1 MRNKLAAR
9 LIEKNIEQINAV
21 KVNEEHMLEKLM
33 RCNPSDDERAALEK
47 QLEDTGATLDKLAEE
62 TAQLVVNLTRS

>member
-33 RCNPSDDERAALEK
+33 RCNPSDDERTALEK

>member
-1 MRNKLAAR
+1 MRNNLAAR

-33 RCNPSDDERAALEK
+33 RCNPSDDERTTLEK
-47 QLEDTGATLDKLAEE
+47 QLGDTRETLDKLAEE
-62 TAQLVVNLTRS
+62 TAQLVTNLTRG